1 MALPS
6 VSDGWK
12 EMPSDSTSVVS
23 RVLPSLF
30 PFVDDLLLH
39 LPYRIGDGTFG
50 ILNNCFGGC
59 FFGQLISGF
68 ISLYANVG
76 SHPAQTNVVVVISE
90 QVSYLHSELVATS
103 SILDG
108 LE

>member
-30 PFVDDLLLH
+30 PFVDNLLLH

-50 ILNNCFGGC
+50 VLNNCLGDC
-59 FFGQLISGF
+59 LFGQF
-68 ISLYANVG
+68 ISLFISLNAYVG
-76 SHPAQTNVVVVISE
+76 SHPAQTDVVVVISE
-90 QVSYLHSELVATS
+90 QISYLNSKLVAT
-103 SILDG
+103 LPVLNG